1 MFEVYLSQPIIWFE
15 KYFQNENFNN
25 FTWIQDPFNT
35 STLSVEEDNLMELSC
50 NNNLKAR
57 FGSTELT

>member
-35 STLSVEEDNLMELSC
+35 STLSVEEDILWSYL
-50 NNNLKAR
+50 A
-57 FGSTELT
+57 TTI